1 MKNNEFKQLS
11 EQLKKTILSE
21 DKDIKFGIF
30 LMKSDETEIKLSTSL
45 HCGPHERI
53 AIINSVKES
62 LEEMGLD
69 TDRLFKKM
77 GTENPIETVYAEKF

>member
-30 LMKSDETEIKLSTSL
+30 LMKSDGTEIRLATSL
-45 HCGPHERI
+45 HCGAGERI
-53 AIINSVKES
+53 AIINAVKES
-62 LEEMGLD
+62 LEEMGFD

-77 GTENPIETVYAEKF
+77 GAENPIETIYTEKF